1 MTKEQKDAIKAL
13 PLEFPSPLVLVGK
26 MHQEEQGE
34 SKCVAIEDLYH
45 EFGKVLVF
53 ARYTQQ
59 LSDMEKYFADRK
71 IQTWRLDGQTKNR
84 KVFMQSAE
92 KANEGIALVQASISS
107 GYELPSFSCVVF
119 ASCSWSY
126 VDYEQAKGRV
136 LRANALKKNLYVH
149 LIAGEVDKEVLAAL
163 TLKKDFNERIFI
175 R

>member
-1 MTKEQKDAIKAL
+1 
-13 PLEFPSPLVLVGK
+13 